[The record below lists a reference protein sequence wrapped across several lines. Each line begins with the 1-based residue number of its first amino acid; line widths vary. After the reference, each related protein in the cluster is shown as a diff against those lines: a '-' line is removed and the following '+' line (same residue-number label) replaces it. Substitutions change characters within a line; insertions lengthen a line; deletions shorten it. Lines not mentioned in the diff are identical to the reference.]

1 MRRTECIDTEWL
13 SSSCQEIRRGVIK
26 QNAFFFSELSKQKDA
41 YNHMLETKTQEI
53 QQLQLEN
60 DSLNQELNDLK
71 QQLDV
76 KVHSLKDK
84 LVDNEN
90 LTEKLKKTYECQ
102 IDNLNMMIT
111 KLTNYLKEKTS
122 ELETVRNEKEKLQ
135 HTIEENNTGLF
146 YIFK

>member
-1 MRRTECIDTEWL
+1 MEL
-13 SSSCQEIRRGVIK
+13 LNK
-26 QNAFFFSELSKQKDA
+26 MHFFFSELSKQKDA

-122 ELETVRNEKEKLQ
+122 ELETVRNEKQKLQ

-146 YIFK
+146 CTFK

>member
-1 MRRTECIDTEWL
+1 MKLLKKNCI
-13 SSSCQEIRRGVIK
+13 
-26 QNAFFFSELSKQKDA
+26 FFSELSKQKEA

-122 ELETVRNEKEKLQ
+122 ELETVRNEKQKLQ

-146 YIFK
+146 CTFK